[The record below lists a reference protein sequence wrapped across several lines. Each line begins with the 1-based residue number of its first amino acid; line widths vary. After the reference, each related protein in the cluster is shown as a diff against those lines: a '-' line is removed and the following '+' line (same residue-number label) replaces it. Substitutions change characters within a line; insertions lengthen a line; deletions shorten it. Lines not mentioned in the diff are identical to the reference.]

1 METPDLA
8 PPTVFAVSQY
18 HPSSGSDK
26 IILVASDSSLSLL
39 APIQSISKFCWFYLQ
54 NAYRIQLLPITTP
67 FTQVQATVIFHLDD
81 WKVHVSVSLLLPL
94 PPSPPTVYSQH
105 SNQSDYLKI
114 HVRSH
119 YSSAEHSAAAS
130 MSGRVSIYK
139 AHHAPDSPPDF
150 TLHCPFPFPQSSSG
164 PLPPTSINKSESSC
178 PRAFVLYLGW
188 SSSKNIPSSQMAGS
202 PSLPLLLK
210 YHLISETFPNALLK
224 IAFEHH

>member
-81 WKVHVSVSLLLPL
+81 
-94 PPSPPTVYSQH
+94 
-105 SNQSDYLKI
+105 
-114 HVRSH
+114 
-119 YSSAEHSAAAS
+119 
-130 MSGRVSIYK
+130 
-139 AHHAPDSPPDF
+139 
-150 TLHCPFPFPQSSSG
+150 
-164 PLPPTSINKSESSC
+164 
-178 PRAFVLYLGW
+178 
-188 SSSKNIPSSQMAGS
+188 
-202 PSLPLLLK
+202 
-210 YHLISETFPNALLK
+210 
-224 IAFEHH
+224 

>member
-26 IILVASDSSLSLL
+26 IILVTSDSSLSLV
-39 APIQSISKFCWFYLQ
+39 APIQSIRKVCWFYLQ
-54 NAYRIQLLPITTP
+54 NAYRLQLLPVATP
-67 FTQVQATVIFHLDD
+67 FTQVQATVIFHPDD
-81 WKVHVSVSLLLPL
+81 WKVHVSVPLLLPL

-105 SNQSDYLKI
+105 SNKSDYLEI

-119 YSSAEHSAAAS
+119 YSSAEQSAAAS
-130 MSGRVSIYK
+130 MSGGVSIYK
-139 AHHAPDSPPDF
+139 AHQAPGSPPDF
-150 TLHCPFPFPQSSSG
+150 TLGCPFPFPQSSSG

-178 PRAFVLYLGW
+178 PRALVLYLGW
-188 SSSKNIPSSQMAGS
+188 NSFLRISPLSKFP
-202 PSLPLLLK
+202 PLLLK
-210 YHLISETFPNALLK
+210 YHLVSETFPNTLLK